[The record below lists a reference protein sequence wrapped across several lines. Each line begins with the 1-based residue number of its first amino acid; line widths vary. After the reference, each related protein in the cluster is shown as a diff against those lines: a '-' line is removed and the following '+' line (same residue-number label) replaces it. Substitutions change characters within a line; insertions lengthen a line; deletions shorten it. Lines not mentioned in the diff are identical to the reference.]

1 MRKEEITISG
11 TIEFEGEEYDYT
23 AVLRDRCSDAR
34 PSEVTDIDC
43 ADGSP
48 LPDEVDFDALE
59 ELAMKNAE
67 LLDWCAREGWQEED
81 TGGGCT
87 ALIRAPEGLIQRITK
102 AGDPSMPQA
111 MSEPVA
117 AGLYNWNDEL
127 LGEIQI
133 FKGGIDE
140 WIASGGY
147 EPRPPLKMP
156 KPVLKDGVIYS
167 ADNGELICKK
177 CAGQSALY
185 TGCDRSG
192 QEVVPV
198 LRSENAEWR
207 KMFGRDLRCESGCTS
222 YGESR
227 QNN

>member
-11 TIEFEGEEYDYT
+11 TVEFEGEEYDYT
-23 AVLRDRCSDAR
+23 AVLRDRSNDAH

-48 LPDEVDFDALE
+48 VPDSVDFEALE

-102 AGDPSMPQA
+102 VNDPAIPQTMA
-111 MSEPVA
+111 EPVA
-117 AGLYNWNDEL
+117 FGLYNWSDEL
-127 LGEIQI
+127 LGKIRI

-140 WIASGGY
+140 WIESGGY
-147 EPRPPLKMP
+147 EPRKPLKEP
-156 KPVLKDGVIYS
+156 TPVLKEGVIYS
-167 ADNGELICKK
+167 GDNGERICKK

-185 TGCDRSG
+185 TGRDRSG
-192 QEVVPV
+192 QEVVPIP
-198 LRSENAEWR
+198 RSENSRWR
-207 KMFGRDLRCESGCTS
+207 TFFGKDLMCEKGCTS
-222 YGESR
+222 YGEG
-227 QNN
+227 